1 VIVDRFDVI
10 VVGAGLAGLSC
21 ARWLA
26 ERGKRVLLVDRKS
39 RVDQSIHTTGIFVR
53 RTLED
58 FALPEH
64 CLGPTV
70 RDVRLYSPRRRML
83 ALSSPHDEFR
93 VGKMGPLYQHLL
105 RSATAAGVRFAP
117 DTSFRDATSQTDG
130 LLVDLE
136 TEGTSHQVH
145 TGYLV
150 GADGANSRVA
160 RALSLSQNREWIVG
174 VEEVYDSH
182 AIDSPACLHCFLDP
196 RLAPG
201 YIAWIA
207 HDGDEMHV
215 GVGGYGNRFDPNESL
230 ARFRAEVPQFIAFD
244 GLPLIERRGGRIP
257 VGGLLPNLV
266 NERGL
271 LVGDA
276 AGAVS
281 PLTAGGLDPCLR
293 QSALAVETIAE
304 FLRDRDASALAPYQ
318 SVPFRKRFRA
328 RWLMRRGLAAIK
340 HPWVAELGCALLRV
354 PPFTSMARHVFF
366 GRNSFPMSGRE
377 LQACS
382 EFRAI

>member
-1 VIVDRFDVI
+1 MDKFDIV

-21 ARWLA
+21 ARWLG
-26 ERGKRVLLVDRKS
+26 ERGRSVLLVDRKS
-39 RVDQSIHTTGIFVR
+39 RVDQSVHTTGIFVR

-64 CLGPTV
+64 CLGPVV
-70 RDVRLYSPRRRML
+70 RDVRLYSPHRRML
-83 ALSSPHDEFR
+83 ALSSPYDEFR

-105 RSATAAGVRFAP
+105 RSAAAAGARFASA
-117 DTSFRDATSQTDG
+117 TSFRGVTTQSDG
-130 LLVDLE
+130 LLLDLE
-136 TEGTSHQVH
+136 THGASRQVH
-145 TGYLV
+145 AGYLV

-182 AIDSPACLHCFLDP
+182 GINAPACLHCFLDP

-207 HDGDEMHV
+207 HDGDETHI
-215 GVGGYGNRFDPNESL
+215 GVGGYGDRFDPNESL
-230 ARFRAEVPQFIAFD
+230 ARFRAEVPRFIPLD
-244 GLPLIERRGGRIP
+244 GLRSIERRGGRIP
-257 VGGLLPNLV
+257 VGGLLPNLI

-281 PLTAGGLDPCLR
+281 PMTAGGLDPCLR
-293 QSALAVETIAE
+293 QSALAVDVISE
-304 FLRDRDASALAPYQ
+304 FLRDRSAASLSRYASA
-318 SVPFRKRFRA
+318 PFRKRFRA
-328 RWLMRRGLAAIK
+328 RSMMRRGLAAIQ
-340 HPWVAELGCALLRV
+340 HPWVAELGFALLRL
-354 PPFTSMARHVFF
+354 PPFTSVARHVFF
-366 GRNSFPMSGRE
+366 GRGSFPMSDRV
-377 LQACS
+377 LQACP